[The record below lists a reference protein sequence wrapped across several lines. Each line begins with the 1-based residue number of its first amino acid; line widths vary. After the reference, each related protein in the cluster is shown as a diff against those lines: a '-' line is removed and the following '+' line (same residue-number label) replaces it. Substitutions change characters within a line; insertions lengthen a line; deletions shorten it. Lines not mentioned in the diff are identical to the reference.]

1 MEREDTQL
9 PSPAVQWISVADYVR
24 AERSPVS
31 RLAHQWEMHSAIL
44 LSPAEERN
52 MVREPAQAVPD
63 AIAERIGPLR
73 LLLVPYIACTKDGD
87 FVSFTKP
94 EGEAHTSVWMEVEG
108 VTRVVMA
115 CRELDAHD
123 TGFELLACVA
133 ELLRPH
139 MTAGETAQFQRL
151 LEDELRQ
158 GITGEIDEEAA
169 RAKQAMASRGA
180 RRRGPDLEAYC
191 DVSLVETIAEYMHGL
206 WHDVQIRVGPEHLPL
221 PQLRLRLD
229 LLSRLFPP
237 NEGYSVF
244 DEAITQKEEP
254 AAENDEK

>member
-1 MEREDTQL
+1 LANT
-9 PSPAVQWISVADYVR
+9 VQWIPVPDYVR
-24 AERSPVS
+24 TERSPIS

-52 MVREPAQAVPD
+52 IVREPAQAVPD

-87 FVSFTKP
+87 FVSFSKP
-94 EGEAHTSVWMEVEG
+94 EGEAHTSVWVDVDG
-108 VTRVVMA
+108 TTHVVLA

-133 ELLRPH
+133 ELLRPRL
-139 MTAGETAQFQRL
+139 TSGEISQFQRL
-151 LEDELRQ
+151 LEDEMRE
-158 GITGEIDEEAA
+158 GVTGEIDEEAA
-169 RAKQAMASRGA
+169 RAKQGLASRSA
-180 RRRGPDLEAYC
+180 RRRSQEFENYRDI
-191 DVSLVETIAEYMHGL
+191 SLVETLAEYMHGL

-221 PQLRLRLD
+221 PQLRLRLE

-244 DEAITQKEEP
+244 DEAIATK
-254 AAENDEK
+254 DEADAGDETSGK

>member
-1 MEREDTQL
+1 LANTVQL
-9 PSPAVQWISVADYVR
+9 IPVPDYVR
-24 AERSPVS
+24 ADRSPIS

-63 AIAERIGPLR
+63 SIAERLGPLR
-73 LLLVPYIACTKDGD
+73 LLLVPYIACTKEGD
-87 FVSFTKP
+87 FVSFSKP
-94 EGEAHTSVWMEVEG
+94 EGEAHTSVWVDVEG
-108 VTRVVMA
+108 STRVVLA

-133 ELLRPH
+133 ELLRPRL
-139 MTAGETAQFQRL
+139 TSGEVSQFQRL
-151 LEDELRQ
+151 LESEMRE
-158 GITGEIDEEAA
+158 GVTGEIDEEAA
-169 RAKQAMASRGA
+169 RAKEALAGRSG
-180 RRRGPDLEAYC
+180 RRRSQEFESYRDI
-191 DVSLVETIAEYMHGL
+191 SLVETLAEYMHGL

-221 PQLRLRLD
+221 PQLRLRLE

-244 DEAITQKEEP
+244 DEAIATNEQADPE
-254 AAENDEK
+254 DSTSDT

>member
-1 MEREDTQL
+1 M
-9 PSPAVQWISVADYVR
+9 PNPAVQWISVAEYVR
-24 AERSPVS
+24 AERSPIS

-52 MVREPAQAVPD
+52 MVRDPAQAVPD
-63 AIAERIGPLR
+63 GIAERIGPLR

-87 FVSFTKP
+87 FVSFSKP
-94 EGEAHTSVWMEVEG
+94 EGEAHTSVWVEVDG
-108 VTRVVMA
+108 STRLVLA

-133 ELLRPH
+133 ELVRPH
-139 MTAGETAQFQRL
+139 LSGAETAEFQRL
-151 LEDELRQ
+151 LEDELRR

-169 RAKQAMASRGA
+169 KAKQVLLDRNS
-180 RRRGPDLEAYC
+180 RRRGAELEAYR

-221 PQLRLRLD
+221 AQLRSRLE

-244 DEAITQKEEP
+244 DEGIADTEDP
-254 AAENDEK
+254 ASDKDEG